1 MLNWVSRSF
10 IAIVL
15 MFISMLMC
23 SLAYYALSSGHLA
36 WSAPNPDSAELP
48 SKTKAEKSS
57 TSANTKAVS
66 KKSPTKA
73 ETDARIQALEA
84 QVKALQSTQAPQ
96 TVGDTRPGTS
106 APSAASND
114 TATSQPSKYDAVP
127 ADQINPLLRRMKIVQ
142 ELVQKYGRAY
152 DYRVH
157 TVAELEG
164 ILAQLKQKRGEAT
177 ERSQTQKAVKVPTR
191 KTGVVNPGTDV
202 EIGASSDDAFDAEL
216 DQ

>member
-15 MFISMLMC
+15 MIFSMLMC
-23 SLAYYALSSGHLA
+23 SLAYYALSSGHVA
-36 WSAPNPDSAELP
+36 WSATTPSSTELP
-48 SKTKAEKSS
+48 TETKVEKSENGANSKTSAKKNLTKS
-57 TSANTKAVS
+57 
-66 KKSPTKA
+66 

-96 TVGDTRPGTS
+96 TVGDTRPGTASS
-106 APSAASND
+106 AEAND
-114 TATSQPSKYDAVP
+114 SSQQQNSKFDAVP

-177 ERSQTQKAVKVPTR
+177 ERTQSQKAVKVPTR
-191 KTGVVNPGTDV
+191 KSGVVNPGTDI

-216 DQ
+216 DK